1 MYMTINTRDHER
13 SLDFSATHRF
23 RRDDEK
29 EFPLRR
35 PSAERPRSAH
45 SWRASRVAC
54 VGESGIQTDP
64 PWTRLLAFPGSEF
77 VLSTNSEKL
86 NLG

>member
-29 EFPLRR
+29 ERPLRR

-54 VGESGIQTDP
+54 VGESGIQTDTLSP
-64 PWTRLLAFPGSEF
+64 FRFPWNRIRAIDEF
-77 VLSTNSEKL
+77 
-86 NLG
+86 